1 LEQNKIQDVRVCIS
15 TQKEVIQDKNLI
27 FDDVKKNIKGLDR
40 FHIVYTSVIGWIRE
54 SFNKHK
60 QVVQDEKTILA
71 DVNLPRNKFPI
82 DEVEFDDKIFPF
94 LKTRLTVSKD
104 HFNHAFITYI
114 FDGGKE
120 KFDLEPLVEE
130 CIEILKKDEE
140 FIAHK
145 KRKWP
150 EGFTH
155 ESDKRIFEESRS

>member
-1 LEQNKIQDVRVCIS
+1 MDQSKMADVRVCIS
-15 TQKEVIQDKNLI
+15 TTKEVIKDKNLV
-27 FDDVKKNIKGLDR
+27 FDDVKKNIKELDS
-40 FHIVYTSVIGWIRE
+40 FNIVYTSIINWIRE

-60 QVVQDEKTILA
+60 QVVQDEKTILV
-71 DVNLPRNKFPI
+71 DVNFPRDKFPI

-94 LKTRLTVSKD
+94 LKTRLTVNKD
-104 HFNHAFITYI
+104 HFDHAFITYI

-120 KFDLEPLVEE
+120 KFDLEPLFEE

-140 FIAHK
+140 FVAHK

-155 ESDKRIFEESRS
+155 KEDKRIFEESRS